1 VRQARD
7 GSRDS
12 LRLIVGAIFLSALG
26 DFLALTALALHV
38 QEVNGSGIAVAGLF
52 IALWLPL
59 VVLAGHAGM
68 LVDRLDTR
76 RVLVVASLVQA
87 GLAVGLAFTS
97 PLLGV
102 LVLTALLGSAN
113 AVAQPAEFA
122 LVPAAVTPDRVGI
135 ANAQVE
141 TARALGAAAGPL
153 LGGLLAAAGGTR
165 LPLLVDAVTFL
176 AIAAG
181 AAAVT
186 LRPAAAAAAAVAEPL
201 GRARDGIVFLARDR
215 LLLLVMA
222 VAFAS
227 LLFMT
232 ASAPAEVFFAKD
244 VLKVGDV
251 GFGAMWTCWFLGM
264 ALGGLLVARRVPA
277 GALAVVALV
286 AIVVQSVG
294 VGAPTVW
301 LSFPFA
307 LALYL
312 IGGSAHGTKNVL
324 VRTLMHARVPARLHG
339 RAFAAYNGLR
349 NGAEMVALALGG
361 LLIAWIGARW
371 TLFVAGAAPA
381 AAGVVG
387 LAAYRWLHAGKRD
400 AGAAK
405 PA

>member
-1 VRQARD
+1 MTPAP
-7 GSRDS
+7 GESRDS

-38 QEVNGSGIAVAGLF
+38 QEVNDSGIAVAGLF

-59 VVLAGHAGM
+59 VVLAGHAGL

-102 LVLTALLGSAN
+102 LVLAALLGSAN

-122 LVPAAVTPDRVGI
+122 LVPSAVSPDRVGI

-141 TARALGAAAGPL
+141 TARSLGAAAGPL

-165 LPLLVDAVTFL
+165 LPLLVDAVTFV
-176 AIAAG
+176 AIAG
-181 AAAVT
+181 AAAALT
-186 LRPAAAAAAAVAEPL
+186 LRPAAAVSAVAAPL
-201 GRARDGIVFLARDR
+201 GRARDGIVFLARDTLLR
-215 LLLLVMA
+215 LVLA

-232 ASAPAEVFFAKD
+232 ASVPAEVFFAKD
-244 VLKVGDV
+244 VLEVGDA

-264 ALGGLLVARRVPA
+264 TLGGLFVARRVPA
-277 GALAVVALV
+277 GALALVALV

-294 VGAPTVW
+294 VGAPTLW

-324 VRTLMHARVPARLHG
+324 VRTLMHVRVPASLHG

-371 TLFVAGAAPA
+371 TLFVAGAVPA
-381 AAGVVG
+381 AAGILG
-387 LAAYRWLHAGKRD
+387 LAVFRRVHAG
-400 AGAAK
+400 APHAEAAE

>member
-1 VRQARD
+1 MTPAP
-7 GSRDS
+7 GESRDS
-12 LRLIVGAIFLSALG
+12 LRLIVGAICLSALG

-38 QEVNGSGIAVAGLF
+38 QEVNDSGIAVAGLF

-59 VVLAGHAGM
+59 VVLAGHAGL

-102 LVLTALLGSAN
+102 LVLAALLGSAN

-122 LVPAAVTPDRVGI
+122 LVPSAVSPDRVGI

-141 TARALGAAAGPL
+141 TARSLGAAAGPL

-165 LPLLVDAVTFL
+165 LPLLVDAVTFV
-176 AIAAG
+176 AIAG
-181 AAAVT
+181 AAAALT
-186 LRPAAAAAAAVAEPL
+186 LRPAAAVSAVAAPL
-201 GRARDGIVFLARDR
+201 GRARDGIVFLARDTLLR
-215 LLLLVMA
+215 LVLA

-232 ASAPAEVFFAKD
+232 ASVPAEVFFAKD
-244 VLKVGDV
+244 VLEVGDA

-264 ALGGLLVARRVPA
+264 TLGGLFVARRVPA
-277 GALAVVALV
+277 GALALVALV

-294 VGAPTVW
+294 VGAPTLW

-324 VRTLMHARVPARLHG
+324 VRTLMHVRVPASLHG

-371 TLFVAGAAPA
+371 TLFVAGAVPA
-381 AAGVVG
+381 AAGILG
-387 LAAYRWLHAGKRD
+387 LAVFRRVHAG
-400 AGAAK
+400 APHAEAAE